1 MWILCLC
8 GTIATGS
15 IAIIRFHPSYPWFL
29 HNPFGITT
37 MNWVPTVFSHP
48 VFLVGIGGAFG
59 SILRYGVGTWLGHL
73 ASWPYQFPLATTS
86 INVLG
91 SLIMGCIAGSVSD
104 RTQAIYLLM
113 GVGFCG
119 GFTTFSTF
127 SLELVEQLQRGK
139 IGLAMLECV
148 LNVVLGVGAL
158 YVGLLFCQGRS

>member
-1 MWILCLC
+1 MTL
-8 GTIATGS
+8 
-15 IAIIRFHPSYPWFL
+15 
-29 HNPFGITT
+29 
-37 MNWVPTVFSHP
+37 FSHP
-48 VFLVGIGGAFG
+48 VLLVGVGGAIG
-59 SILRYGVGTWLGHL
+59 SNLRYGVGCWLGHF
-73 ASWPYQFPLATTS
+73 ATSPHPFPLATTS

-91 SLIMGCIAGSVSD
+91 SLILGCIAGSASD

-158 YVGLLFCQGRS
+158 YIGLLFFQGKRSFP

>member
-1 MWILCLC
+1 
-8 GTIATGS
+8 
-15 IAIIRFHPSYPWFL
+15 
-29 HNPFGITT
+29 

-48 VFLVGIGGAFG
+48 VFLVGIGGALG

-73 ASWPYQFPLATTS
+73 ATSPYQFPIATTL

-91 SLIMGCIAGSVSD
+91 SLILGCIAGCVND
-104 RTQAIYLLM
+104 RTQAFYLLM

-119 GFTTFSTF
+119 GFTTFSTY

-139 IGLAMLECV
+139 IGLAMLACV

-158 YVGLLFCQGRS
+158 YAGLILYQYKK